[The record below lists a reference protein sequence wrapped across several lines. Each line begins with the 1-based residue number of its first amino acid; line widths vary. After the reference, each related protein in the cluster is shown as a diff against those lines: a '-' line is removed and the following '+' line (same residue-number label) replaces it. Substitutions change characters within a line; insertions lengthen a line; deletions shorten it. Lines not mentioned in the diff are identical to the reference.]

1 MAIASDSFTG
11 VDLSRLPAP
20 DVIEALD
27 FETIYAQALAQLQTY
42 FPAFS
47 AMVESDPIVIL
58 LQLFS
63 FRELV
68 LRQRV
73 NDAARAVMPAFA
85 VGADLD
91 NVAAI
96 VGVERF
102 IISPA
107 DPAHSI
113 AAVYES
119 DDSLRR
125 RIVLAPEGFSVAGPT
140 GAYIFHALSASAEV
154 LDAGADSPEP
164 DDIRQIVLDVL
175 AAHGAAPALVAD
187 MTAALDAASWPGDV
201 EVTVLSRSGD
211 GTASPDVLA
220 AVAAKLTSESVRPLT
235 DHVSVSSA
243 EIVPFAIEADITF
256 LSGPDRSVVM
266 AAAQARLA
274 DHLSATLLLGRDV
287 TRAGIIAALHPE
299 GVQNIDLIAPAAD
312 IVLTRKQA
320 GYCTGITLNDAGIGE

>member
-27 FETIYAQALAQLQTY
+27 FETIYAQALAQFQTY
-42 FPAFS
+42 FPDFS
-47 AMVESDPIVIL
+47 ATVESDPLVLL
-58 LQLFS
+58 LQLFAY
-63 FRELV
+63 RELI

-102 IISPA
+102 VL
-107 DPAHSI
+107 DPGNPEQNVAPI
-113 AAVYES
+113 YET

-125 RIVLAPEGFSVAGPT
+125 RMVLAPEGFSVAGPT
-140 GAYIFHALSASAEV
+140 GAYIFHALSSSANV
-154 LDAGADSPEP
+154 ADAGAHSPAP
-164 DDIRQIVLDVL
+164 DDIRQIVLNVL
-175 AAHGAAPALVAD
+175 AANGEAPALV
-187 MTAALDAASWPGDV
+187 TAMSDALAAASWPGDV
-201 EVTVLSRSGD
+201 TVTVLSRLGD
-211 GTASPDVLA
+211 GSADAGLLATVSAALTADD
-220 AVAAKLTSESVRPLT
+220 VRPLT
-235 DHVSVSSA
+235 DHVTVVSA
-243 EIVPFAIEADITF
+243 EIVPFAIVADMTF
-256 LSGPDRSVVM
+256 LSGPDRAVVM
-266 AAAQARLA
+266 AAARSRLDA
-274 DHLSATLLLGRDV
+274 HLAATLLLGRDV

-299 GVQNIDLIAPAAD
+299 GVQNINLVSPAAD

-320 GYCTGITLNDAGIGE
+320 GHCTGITLNDAGVGE

>member
-27 FETIYAQALAQLQTY
+27 FETIYAQALAQFQTY
-42 FPAFS
+42 FPSFNAT
-47 AMVESDPIVIL
+47 VESDPIVML

-63 FRELV
+63 FRELM

-91 NVAAI
+91 NVADI

-102 IISPA
+102 IITPA
-107 DPAHSI
+107 DPEHSI
-113 AAVYES
+113 PAVYES

-125 RIVLAPEGFSVAGPT
+125 RMVLAPEGFSVAGPT
-140 GAYIFHALSASAEV
+140 GAYIFHALSANADV

-175 AAHGAAPALVAD
+175 TSHGAAAGLITA
-187 MTAALDAASWPGDV
+187 MTTALDAAAWPGDV
-201 EVTVLSRSGD
+201 QVTVLSRQGD

-220 AVAAKLTSESVRPLT
+220 DVAAKLTSEGVRPLT
-235 DHVSVSSA
+235 DHVTVASA
-243 EIVPFAIEADITF
+243 QIVPFAIEATITF
-256 LSGPDRSVVM
+256 LSGPDRSVVL

-274 DHLSATLLLGRDV
+274 DHLKASLLLGRDV

-299 GVQNIDLIAPAAD
+299 GVQNITLTSPAAD

-320 GYCTGITLNDAGIGE
+320 GYCTGVTLHDAGVGE